1 MSIAT
6 ELQNLNDNIL
16 DAYTAVQSK
25 GGTVPANKNMANL
38 PTAINSVPSG
48 GGLGIPREVDASGV
62 CGPPTQSFTFSL
74 PADATSARS
83 NAFRYALYGSTGLT
97 AVDLSSITS
106 ITGGYDVFS
115 YAFYGCTNLVSVDL
129 SSLTTVKNNAF
140 YNAFNSCYSLA
151 TIDLSSLTTITG
163 SSAFSYAFYLC
174 SSLTS
179 IDLSSLAT
187 AGAYAFSY
195 AFYGCTNLASVNL
208 SSLTDIGAS
217 RVFQNAFQGC
227 TSLSTLSFPALTAS
241 SFGSN
246 TDQFYGMLRNVTGC
260 TVHFP
265 AAIQSTIGSW
275 ADVTSGFGG
284 TNTTVLFDL

>member
-16 DAYTAVQSK
+16 DAYTAVQGK
-25 GGTVPANKNMANL
+25 GGTVPANKNMTNL
-38 PTAINSVPSG
+38 GSAIASIPSG
-48 GGLGIPREVDASGV
+48 GGVGIPREVNASGV

-74 PADATSARS
+74 PANATSASS
-83 NAFRYALYGSTGLT
+83 NAFRYALYGCTGLT

-106 ITGGYDVFS
+106 ITGGYDVFG
-115 YAFYGCTNLVSVDL
+115 F
-129 SSLTTVKNNAF
+129 
-140 YNAFNSCYSLA
+140 
-151 TIDLSSLTTITG
+151 
-163 SSAFSYAFYLC
+163 
-174 SSLTS
+174 
-179 IDLSSLAT
+179 
-187 AGAYAFSY
+187 

-217 RVFQNAFQGC
+217 RVFQNAFEGC

-246 TDQFYGMLRNVTGC
+246 TDQFFKMLRGVTGC

-275 ADVTSGFGG
+275 RDVTNGFGG